1 MDVRNGAFIEDT
13 LLQKLL
19 LVLDT
24 DRKEIHYN
32 NCILNAFFGDG
43 PVIAFWT

>member
-24 DRKEIHYN
+24 DKEIHYN
-32 NCILNAFFGDG
+32 NCILNAFLEM
-43 PVIAFWT
+43 VL